1 MENMILTTLSEK
13 EVKAL
18 IQAGIKDALNEIN
31 TNQPNQNSAS
41 NQIEEEIFPPFM
53 DVDTVSR
60 FINLKPSYVY
70 ELVAGRQIPFIK
82 LQKRLQ
88 FCKKDIIEWLN
99 DHKIASE
106 HEIDKIADAYI
117 KKKKIR

>member
-13 EVKAL
+13 DIKDL
-18 IQAGIKDALNEIN
+18 IQKGIEDAMTKVNQLQSK
-31 TNQPNQNSAS
+31 TNITSKLV
-41 NQIEEEIFPPFM
+41 EEEIFPPFM

-99 DHKIASE
+99 QHKIASE
-106 HEIDKIADAYI
+106 HEIDKMAEAYI
-117 KKKKIR
+117 KKKKMR